1 MIFPRNDTIVVKLPK
16 TQDRLVKSG
25 LFIPA
30 ILQEPAPEA
39 TILAFGPKLS
49 GFFEEH
55 GVKVGDRVLF
65 EQYAGLEFTDKEWGL
80 VILILPKDLKAQIS

>member
-16 TQDRLVKSG
+16 PQERLVKSG

-30 ILQEPAPEA
+30 MVQEPAPEA

-49 GFFEEH
+49 GFFDEH

-65 EQYAGLEFTDKEWGL
+65 EQYAGLEFEDKEWGL